1 MDDWWRSGTHN
12 RGWDGMFSHWYDTEG
27 TLNNKGVND
36 ELYKSVNIVKTI
48 ELFTFNGW
56 IALPINHILMKLFKK
71 RKR

>member
-1 MDDWWRSGTHN
+1 MT
-12 RGWDGMFSHWYDTEG
+12 DGEVVLTTEAETECCHCYDNEW
-27 TLNNKGVND
+27 TLKNKGVND